1 MRNLFSSLVVRSFY
15 SKLHLPLFLQKLW
28 RSLSKRATSL
38 VHTDILYE
46 LKFEII
52 SELLQEFIRFAIN
65 YSTLGVKSLLERGIE
80 SITSQKIH
88 KNCRKHLSKGR
99 NIKQIVQVVVSI
111 PSIRL
116 RSDKEYNK
124 FDFKLMCFLC
134 CIVGQL
140 EHLIVSTNCD
150 IAEKEPYEWGKTV
163 FERIHQVIDLPVA
176 DAFYHQMYNKSFRT
190 SKNISSKY
198 AKLRNPK
205 RRNSRRPIDQIRSK
219 SFYKVN
225 FTSLPI

>member
-65 YSTLGVKSLLERGIE
+65 YSTLGVESLLERGIE
-80 SITSQKIH
+80 SITSQKMH
-88 KNCRKHLSKGR
+88 KNCRKYLSKGR
-99 NIKQIVQVVVSI
+99 NVKQIVQVVVSI

-116 RSDKEYNK
+116 RGDKEYNK
-124 FDFKLMCFLC
+124 FDFKLMCFVC
-134 CIVGQL
+134 CIVGPL
-140 EHLIVSTNCD
+140 E
-150 IAEKEPYEWGKTV
+150 
-163 FERIHQVIDLPVA
+163 
-176 DAFYHQMYNKSFRT
+176 
-190 SKNISSKY
+190 SSKDACFSLRTFDCQY
-198 AKLRNPK
+198 KLWYCWEGTLWMGENCFGK
-205 RRNSRRPIDQIRSK
+205 NSPG
-219 SFYKVN
+219 YWL
-225 FTSLPI
+225 TGCWCLLPSNV